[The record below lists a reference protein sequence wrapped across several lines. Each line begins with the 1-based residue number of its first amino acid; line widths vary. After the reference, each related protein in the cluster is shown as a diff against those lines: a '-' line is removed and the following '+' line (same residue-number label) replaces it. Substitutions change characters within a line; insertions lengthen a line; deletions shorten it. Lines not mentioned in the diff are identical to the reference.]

1 MKAIQR
7 TIMQTLMII
16 LVMVTGIL
24 PLLQPGVAQ
33 AEAAPL
39 AVDTA
44 RIDKFVEMMRE
55 KLDIPGVAVGI
66 VQGDQT
72 VYTKGYGISGPDGQP
87 VTAQT
92 PFILGSVSKSFTALA
107 IMQLVEQGKIDLDAP
122 VQHYLP
128 DFELADKEASKTILV
143 RHLLNQNSGLSTLH
157 GRTAFTNTMPTI
169 DALIHNLKD
178 TPLTEAVGS
187 KFQYSNF
194 NYDILGGIIQAVSGK
209 SYTKYIQDHVYS
221 PLICRTVLLL
231 HPKRNCRDWP
241 QDTSL
246 SLVSWFLLSSR
257 TTNPCLRQ
265 PI

>member
-1 MKAIQR
+1 MAH
-7 TIMQTLMII
+7 
-16 LVMVTGIL
+16 
-24 PLLQPGVAQ
+24 

-44 RIDKFVEMMRE
+44 QIDKFVETMRE

-92 PFILGSVSKSFTALA
+92 PFILGSVSKSFTALG

-157 GRTAFTNTMPTI
+157 GRSAFTNTMPTI

-178 TPLTEAVGS
+178 TPLTEAVGN

-194 NYDILGGIIQAVSGK
+194 NYDILGELFRPFPASLMLNIFRIMCM
-209 SYTKYIQDHVYS
+209 
-221 PLICRTVLLL
+221 LLWICRTVLLL
-231 HPKRNCRDWP
+231 HPKRNYRDWP
-241 QDTSL
+241 QATNP

-257 TTNPCLRQ
+257 TTNLCLRP